1 MDTDGDTKE
10 FARKSGTD
18 QNCKMEVCPNMEEF
32 HEFFNSAH
40 VAIQNEQD
48 HSKAKVYQEFISRRF
63 HEANFIKPH
72 KSEDLDKPSAAGK
85 QDKCD
90 HSTSVTCQKLVAD
103 FEFLRTSKVCLHLN
117 HI

>member
-1 MDTDGDTKE
+1 MDTDSDNNKLAG
-10 FARKSGTD
+10 KSGID

-32 HEFFNSAH
+32 HEFFFSAH
-40 VAIQNEQD
+40 VAMQNEQD

-72 KSEDLDKPSAAGK
+72 KSEDLDKPSAGK

-90 HSTSVTCQKLVAD
+90 QSTSVTCQKLVAD